1 MIKEIADRSPLV
13 HCITS
18 PVAINDCA
26 NVVLAMGAKPF
37 MAEHPKE
44 VADITAG
51 AQALTVSL
59 ANVTDARMASIM
71 ISGSVAHDKNI
82 PHIIDLVGVTCS
94 KLRMNLAKEYIKKY
108 KPSVIKGNVSEIK
121 AVAGV
126 DFSSIG
132 VDAGKATCSKLRMNL
147 AKEYIKKYKPSVIK
161 GNVSEIK
168 AVAGVDFSSIG
179 VDAGKADAVSDNDE
193 SAKSFMAEL
202 TRNYAKITGAIVEA
216 TGAVDIIS
224 DSDRTVFVKN
234 GSSNMPYITG
244 TGCMLT
250 CITGAY
256 MSVLPPFEA
265 AVNAAAMFG
274 ICGERADGVIKRD
287 DIMSGLGSYHV
298 KLLDEVSK
306 ITSLDVDKYKN
317 IEICSL

>member
-26 NVVLAMGAKPF
+26 NVVLAIGAKPF

-71 ISGSVAHDKNI
+71 ISGSEAHDKNI
-82 PHIIDLVGVTCS
+82 PHIIDLVGV
-94 KLRMNLAKEYIKKY
+94 
-108 KPSVIKGNVSEIK
+108 
-121 AVAGV
+121 
-126 DFSSIG
+126 
-132 VDAGKATCSKLRMNL
+132 TCSKLRMNL

-202 TRNYAKITGAIVEA
+202 TRNYAKTTGAIVEA

>member
-59 ANVTDARMASIM
+59 ANVTDARMASII

-82 PHIIDLVGVTCS
+82 PHIIDLVGV
-94 KLRMNLAKEYIKKY
+94 
-108 KPSVIKGNVSEIK
+108 
-121 AVAGV
+121 
-126 DFSSIG
+126 
-132 VDAGKATCSKLRMNL
+132 TCSKLRMNL

-224 DSDRTVFVKN
+224 DSDRTVFAKN

>member
-44 VADITAG
+44 VADITAR

-71 ISGSVAHDKNI
+71 ISGSEAHDKNI
-82 PHIIDLVGVTCS
+82 PHIIDLVGV
-94 KLRMNLAKEYIKKY
+94 
-108 KPSVIKGNVSEIK
+108 
-121 AVAGV
+121 
-126 DFSSIG
+126 
-132 VDAGKATCSKLRMNL
+132 TCSKLRMNL

>member
-71 ISGSVAHDKNI
+71 ISGSEAHDKNI

-132 VDAGKATCSKLRMNL
+132 VDAGKA
-147 AKEYIKKYKPSVIK
+147 
-161 GNVSEIK
+161 
-168 AVAGVDFSSIG
+168 
-179 VDAGKADAVSDNDE
+179 DAVSDNDE
-193 SAKSFMAEL
+193 SAKSVMAEL

-234 GSSNMPYITG
+234 GSSN
-244 TGCMLT
+244 
-250 CITGAY
+250 
-256 MSVLPPFEA
+256 VH
-265 AVNAAAMFG
+265 
-274 ICGERADGVIKRD
+274 ICRYYLR
-287 DIMSGLGSYHV
+287 LRRQ
-298 KLLDEVSK
+298 
-306 ITSLDVDKYKN
+306 
-317 IEICSL
+317 

>member
-44 VADITAG
+44 VTDITAG

-71 ISGSVAHDKNI
+71 ISGSEAHDKNI
-82 PHIIDLVGVTCS
+82 PHIIDLVGV
-94 KLRMNLAKEYIKKY
+94 
-108 KPSVIKGNVSEIK
+108 
-121 AVAGV
+121 
-126 DFSSIG
+126 
-132 VDAGKATCSKLRMNL
+132 TCSKLRMNL

>member
-26 NVVLAMGAKPF
+26 NVVLAIGAKPF

-71 ISGSVAHDKNI
+71 ISGSEAHDKNI
-82 PHIIDLVGVTCS
+82 PHIIDLVGV
-94 KLRMNLAKEYIKKY
+94 
-108 KPSVIKGNVSEIK
+108 
-121 AVAGV
+121 
-126 DFSSIG
+126 
-132 VDAGKATCSKLRMNL
+132 TCSKLRMNL

-317 IEICSL
+317 IELSLIHI

>member
-59 ANVTDARMASIM
+59 ANVTDARMTSIM
-71 ISGSVAHDKNI
+71 ISGSEAHDKNI
-82 PHIIDLVGVTCS
+82 PHIIDLVGV
-94 KLRMNLAKEYIKKY
+94 
-108 KPSVIKGNVSEIK
+108 
-121 AVAGV
+121 
-126 DFSSIG
+126 
-132 VDAGKATCSKLRMNL
+132 TCSKLRMNL

-234 GSSNMPYITG
+234 GSSNMSYITG

>member
-1 MIKEIADRSPLV
+1 MIEEIADRSPLI

-59 ANVTDARMASIM
+59 ANVTDARMTSIM
-71 ISGSVAHDKNI
+71 ISGSEAHDKNI
-82 PHIIDLVGVTCS
+82 PHIIDLVGV
-94 KLRMNLAKEYIKKY
+94 
-108 KPSVIKGNVSEIK
+108 
-121 AVAGV
+121 
-126 DFSSIG
+126 
-132 VDAGKATCSKLRMNL
+132 TCSKLRMNL

-202 TRNYAKITGAIVEA
+202 TGNYAKITGAVVEA

-224 DSDRTVFVKN
+224 DSGRTVFVKN
-234 GSSNMPYITG
+234 GSSNMAYITG

-256 MSVLPPFEA
+256 MSVLSPFEA

-274 ICGERADGVIKRD
+274 ICGERADGAIKRD
-287 DIMSGLGSYHV
+287 DLMAGLGSYHV

-317 IEICSL
+317 IEIRSL

>member
-71 ISGSVAHDKNI
+71 ISGSEAHDKNI
-82 PHIIDLVGVTCS
+82 PHIIDLVGV
-94 KLRMNLAKEYIKKY
+94 
-108 KPSVIKGNVSEIK
+108 
-121 AVAGV
+121 
-126 DFSSIG
+126 
-132 VDAGKATCSKLRMNL
+132 TCSKLRMNL

-274 ICGERADGVIKRD
+274 ICGERADEVVKRD

>member
-132 VDAGKATCSKLRMNL
+132 VDAGKA
-147 AKEYIKKYKPSVIK
+147 
-161 GNVSEIK
+161 
-168 AVAGVDFSSIG
+168 
-179 VDAGKADAVSDNDE
+179 DAVSDNDE

-202 TRNYAKITGAIVEA
+202 TRNYAKITGATVEA

-256 MSVLPPFEA
+256 MSVLLPFEA

>member
-71 ISGSVAHDKNI
+71 ISGSEAHDKNI
-82 PHIIDLVGVTCS
+82 PHIIDLVGV
-94 KLRMNLAKEYIKKY
+94 
-108 KPSVIKGNVSEIK
+108 
-121 AVAGV
+121 
-126 DFSSIG
+126 
-132 VDAGKATCSKLRMNL
+132 TCSKLRMNL

>member
-1 MIKEIADRSPLV
+1 MIEEIADRSPLI

-59 ANVTDARMASIM
+59 ANVTDVRMASIM
-71 ISGSVAHDKNI
+71 ISGSEAHDKNI
-82 PHIIDLVGVTCS
+82 PHIIDLVGV
-94 KLRMNLAKEYIKKY
+94 
-108 KPSVIKGNVSEIK
+108 
-121 AVAGV
+121 
-126 DFSSIG
+126 
-132 VDAGKATCSKLRMNL
+132 TCSKLRMNL

-202 TRNYAKITGAIVEA
+202 TRNYAKITGAVVEA

-224 DSDRTVFVKN
+224 DSGRTVFVKN
-234 GSSNMPYITG
+234 GSSNMAYITG

-256 MSVLPPFEA
+256 MSVLSPFEA

-274 ICGERADGVIKRD
+274 ICGERADGAIKRD
-287 DIMSGLGSYHV
+287 DLMAGLGSYHV

-306 ITSLDVDKYKN
+306 ITTLDVDKYKN
-317 IEICSL
+317 IEIRSL

>member
-26 NVVLAMGAKPF
+26 NVVLAIGAKPF

-71 ISGSVAHDKNI
+71 ISGSEAHDKNI
-82 PHIIDLVGVTCS
+82 PHIIDLVGV
-94 KLRMNLAKEYIKKY
+94 
-108 KPSVIKGNVSEIK
+108 
-121 AVAGV
+121 
-126 DFSSIG
+126 
-132 VDAGKATCSKLRMNL
+132 TCSKLRMNL

>member
-26 NVVLAMGAKPF
+26 NVVLAMGAKTF

-71 ISGSVAHDKNI
+71 ISGSEAHDKNI
-82 PHIIDLVGVTCS
+82 PHIIDLVGV
-94 KLRMNLAKEYIKKY
+94 
-108 KPSVIKGNVSEIK
+108 
-121 AVAGV
+121 
-126 DFSSIG
+126 
-132 VDAGKATCSKLRMNL
+132 TCSKLRMNL

>member
-132 VDAGKATCSKLRMNL
+132 VDAGKA
-147 AKEYIKKYKPSVIK
+147 
-161 GNVSEIK
+161 
-168 AVAGVDFSSIG
+168 
-179 VDAGKADAVSDNDE
+179 DAVSDNDE

-256 MSVLPPFEA
+256 MSVLLPFEA

>member
-44 VADITAG
+44 VADITAR

-71 ISGSVAHDKNI
+71 ISGSEAHDKNI

-132 VDAGKATCSKLRMNL
+132 VDAGKS
-147 AKEYIKKYKPSVIK
+147 
-161 GNVSEIK
+161 
-168 AVAGVDFSSIG
+168 
-179 VDAGKADAVSDNDE
+179 DAVSDNDE

>member
-26 NVVLAMGAKPF
+26 NVVLAIGAKPF

-71 ISGSVAHDKNI
+71 ISGSEAHDKNI
-82 PHIIDLVGVTCS
+82 PHIIDLVGV
-94 KLRMNLAKEYIKKY
+94 
-108 KPSVIKGNVSEIK
+108 
-121 AVAGV
+121 
-126 DFSSIG
+126 
-132 VDAGKATCSKLRMNL
+132 TCSKLRMNL

-306 ITSLDVDKYKN
+306 ITSLDVDKYKS

>member
-71 ISGSVAHDKNI
+71 ISGSEAHDKNI
-82 PHIIDLVGVTCS
+82 PHIIDLVGV
-94 KLRMNLAKEYIKKY
+94 
-108 KPSVIKGNVSEIK
+108 
-121 AVAGV
+121 
-126 DFSSIG
+126 
-132 VDAGKATCSKLRMNL
+132 TCSKLRMNL

-216 TGAVDIIS
+216 TGAADIIS

>member
-71 ISGSVAHDKNI
+71 ISGSEAHDKNI
-82 PHIIDLVGVTCS
+82 PQIIDLVGV
-94 KLRMNLAKEYIKKY
+94 
-108 KPSVIKGNVSEIK
+108 
-121 AVAGV
+121 
-126 DFSSIG
+126 
-132 VDAGKATCSKLRMNL
+132 TCSKLRMNL

>member
-71 ISGSVAHDKNI
+71 ISGSEAHDKNI
-82 PHIIDLVGVTCS
+82 PHIIDLVGV
-94 KLRMNLAKEYIKKY
+94 
-108 KPSVIKGNVSEIK
+108 
-121 AVAGV
+121 
-126 DFSSIG
+126 
-132 VDAGKATCSKLRMNL
+132 TCSKLRMNL

-224 DSDRTVFVKN
+224 DSDRTVFAKN

>member
-71 ISGSVAHDKNI
+71 ISGSEAHDKNI

-132 VDAGKATCSKLRMNL
+132 VDAGKA
-147 AKEYIKKYKPSVIK
+147 
-161 GNVSEIK
+161 
-168 AVAGVDFSSIG
+168 
-179 VDAGKADAVSDNDE
+179 DAVSDNDE
-193 SAKSFMAEL
+193 SAKSVMAEL

>member
-71 ISGSVAHDKNI
+71 ISGSEAHDKNI

-132 VDAGKATCSKLRMNL
+132 VDAGKA
-147 AKEYIKKYKPSVIK
+147 
-161 GNVSEIK
+161 
-168 AVAGVDFSSIG
+168 
-179 VDAGKADAVSDNDE
+179 DAVSDNDE
-193 SAKSFMAEL
+193 SAKSVMAEL

-287 DIMSGLGSYHV
+287 NIMSGLGSYHV

>member
-82 PHIIDLVGVTCS
+82 PHIIDLVGV
-94 KLRMNLAKEYIKKY
+94 
-108 KPSVIKGNVSEIK
+108 
-121 AVAGV
+121 
-126 DFSSIG
+126 
-132 VDAGKATCSKLRMNL
+132 TCSKLRMNL

>member
-132 VDAGKATCSKLRMNL
+132 VDAGKA
-147 AKEYIKKYKPSVIK
+147 
-161 GNVSEIK
+161 
-168 AVAGVDFSSIG
+168 
-179 VDAGKADAVSDNDE
+179 DAVSDNDE

-244 TGCMLT
+244 TGCILT

>member
-1 MIKEIADRSPLV
+1 MIEEIADRSPLI

-71 ISGSVAHDKNI
+71 ISGSEAHDKNI

-121 AVAGV
+121 AVAG
-126 DFSSIG
+126 
-132 VDAGKATCSKLRMNL
+132 A
-147 AKEYIKKYKPSVIK
+147 
-161 GNVSEIK
+161 
-168 AVAGVDFSSIG
+168 DFSSIG

-193 SAKSFMAEL
+193 SAKLFMAEL
-202 TRNYAKITGAIVEA
+202 TGNYAKITGAIVEA

-224 DSDRTVFVKN
+224 DSGRTVFVKN
-234 GSSNMPYITG
+234 GSSNMAYITG

-256 MSVLPPFEA
+256 MSVLSPFEA

-274 ICGERADGVIKRD
+274 ICGERADGAIKRD
-287 DIMSGLGSYHV
+287 DLMAGLGSYHV

-306 ITSLDVDKYKN
+306 ITTLDVDKYKN
-317 IEICSL
+317 IEIRSL

>member
-71 ISGSVAHDKNI
+71 ISGSEAHDKNI
-82 PHIIDLVGVTCS
+82 PHIIDLVGV
-94 KLRMNLAKEYIKKY
+94 
-108 KPSVIKGNVSEIK
+108 
-121 AVAGV
+121 
-126 DFSSIG
+126 
-132 VDAGKATCSKLRMNL
+132 TCSKLRMNL

-298 KLLDEVSK
+298 KLLDEVSQ